1 MSAAEDIPEPDC
13 REGAPHPRETRA
25 LYGQTEAEAEI
36 LATLG
41 TGRMHHAWLITGPE
55 GIGKATLAWR
65 MARYLIA
72 HGPDQASAAG
82 DGLFGEALAPEPPQ
96 SLDLDPDHPVSHRI
110 AALSE
115 PGLFLLRRP
124 WDPDRKRLR
133 QEITVDAARA
143 LHGFFGLSAADGGHR
158 VVIVDAGD
166 ELNPNAANALLKLI
180 EEPPPRCTL
189 LIICHRPAAMLPT
202 IRSRCRQLRCAPLD
216 TEAMTRALIQA
227 GATPPD
233 DPAQQARL
241 ARLSGGSPGLA
252 WDLLMLDGLA
262 LDQQITSLLSRLP
275 GHDRRAAL
283 ALAER
288 LAPAAKAP
296 ERKLFYRLISQE
308 LADLARAGAG
318 AAPPD
323 DPDRNWH
330 SKLAPNAQAARLWA
344 EAQQSLGDRIAH
356 AEAVNLDPQNTILD
370 MMLKIEEVAARAQHA
385 QRGSL

>member
-1 MSAAEDIPEPDC
+1 MSPDEDLPEPDR
-13 REGAPHPRETRA
+13 REGAPHPRETA
-25 LYGQTEAEAEI
+25 QLFGQSAAEAEI
-36 LATLG
+36 LASLG
-41 TGRMHHAWLITGPE
+41 SGRMHHAWLITGPE

-65 MARYLIA
+65 IARYLIA
-72 HGPDQASAAG
+72 HGPEATAPSDG
-82 DGLFGEALAPEPPQ
+82 GLFGEELAPEPPQ
-96 SLDLDPDHPVSHRI
+96 SLEVDPDHPVAHRI

-124 WDPDRKRLR
+124 WDRDRKRLR

-166 ELNPNAANALLKLI
+166 ELNTNAANALLKLI

-202 IRSRCRQLRCAPLD
+202 IRSRCRQLRCAPLNSED
-216 TEAMTRALIQA
+216 MTRALLQA
-227 GATPPD
+227 GATPPE
-233 DPAQQARL
+233 DPSGQDRL

-262 LDQQITSLLSRLP
+262 LDQQITGLLARLP

-288 LAPAAKAP
+288 LAPAAKAS
-296 ERKLFYRLISQE
+296 ERKLFYRLMSQE
-308 LADLARAGAG
+308 LGDLARAGAG

-330 SKLAPNAQAARLWA
+330 GKLAPNAHAARLWA
-344 EAQQSLGDRIAH
+344 QAQQALTNRLTH
-356 AEAVNLDPQNTILD
+356 AEAVNLDPQNVILD
-370 MMLKIEEVAARAQHA
+370 MMLRIDEVAAQALRS